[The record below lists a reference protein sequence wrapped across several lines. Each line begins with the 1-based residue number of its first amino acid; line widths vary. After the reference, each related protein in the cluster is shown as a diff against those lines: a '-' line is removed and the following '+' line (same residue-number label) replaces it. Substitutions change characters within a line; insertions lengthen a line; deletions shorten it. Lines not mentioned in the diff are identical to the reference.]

1 MKITNKLFA
10 EGLGT
15 FWLVLGGCGT
25 ALFGHVGF
33 LGVALA
39 FGLTVVAM
47 AYGVGHISGAHLN
60 PAVSFGVFVNGR
72 MSLKD
77 MLLYWVA
84 QCVGAVIAG
93 AVLLVIWNA
102 AGLGQTGV
110 FAANG
115 YGAEFAAAAGEG
127 YLSLSMGGA
136 FLVEA
141 LLTFVFLM
149 VILGVTDSK
158 HANGKFGG
166 LAIGLTLT
174 LIHLISI
181 PLTNT
186 RRLERLRPAVALH
199 RGSAR
204 GRRPRRPG
212 LQVPRWLL
220 QEREIN
226 LLHANEK
233 EAVSFRGGLSF
244 CLSVEIICDFSEI
257 SVFSRFVPD

>member
-174 LIHLISI
+174 LIHLISL

-186 RRLERLRPAVALH
+186 SVNPARSLSQALFSNAEGWSACGQLWLFIVAPLV
-199 RGSAR
+199 GAALA
-204 GRRPRRPG
+204 G
-212 LQVPRWLL
+212 LAYKCLGGCGKC
-220 QEREIN
+220 
-226 LLHANEK
+226 EK
-233 EAVSFRGGLSF
+233 
-244 CLSVEIICDFSEI
+244 
-257 SVFSRFVPD
+257 